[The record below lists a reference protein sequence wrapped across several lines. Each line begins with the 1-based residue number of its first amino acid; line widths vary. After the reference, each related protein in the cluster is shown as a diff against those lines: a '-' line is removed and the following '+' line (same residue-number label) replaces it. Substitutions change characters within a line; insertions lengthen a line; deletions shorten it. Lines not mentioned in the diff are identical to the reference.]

1 MPDQQHT
8 RSRGFTI
15 LAIDPGLTGAL
26 AFYAPAAPDLVTVD
40 DMPVVDKDIDPA
52 ALARRIRQLAPNVAI
67 VERVSAMP
75 GQGVSSMF
83 KFGCGFGMVQGVV
96 ASLGIP
102 IYLVTPAKWK
112 RHFRLPAEKEA
123 ARAAAI
129 KLWPTSD
136 RFGRKKD
143 AGRAEAAL
151 LARYAA
157 EVMP

>member
-1 MPDQQHT
+1 MIERP
-8 RSRGFTI
+8 RGFTI
-15 LAIDPGLTGAL
+15 LAVDPGLTGAI
-26 AFYAPAAPDLVTVD
+26 AFYCPTAPGLITVE
-40 DMPVVDKDIDPA
+40 DMPVADKDIDPS

-83 KFGCGFGMVQGVV
+83 RFGCGYGMVQGVI
-96 ASLGIP
+96 ASIGIP
-102 IYLVTPAKWK
+102 IHLVTPAKWK
-112 RHFRLPAEKEA
+112 KHFRLTAEKEV

-129 KLWPTSD
+129 RLWPTSD

-143 AGRAEAAL
+143 VGRAEAAL